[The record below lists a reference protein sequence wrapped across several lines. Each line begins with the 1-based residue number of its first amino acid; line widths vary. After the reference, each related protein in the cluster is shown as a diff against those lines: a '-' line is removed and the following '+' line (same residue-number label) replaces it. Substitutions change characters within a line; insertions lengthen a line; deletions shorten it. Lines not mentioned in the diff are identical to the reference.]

1 MFASELL
8 IDGYKGFSELKRL
21 ITQVLVRGVEQPGS
35 SPTATFKATTLW
47 RLHVHLQC
55 DTTLEIT
62 RAFTV

>member
-35 SPTATFKATTLW
+35 SPTATFKATT
-47 RLHVHLQC
+47 
-55 DTTLEIT
+55 TLEIT